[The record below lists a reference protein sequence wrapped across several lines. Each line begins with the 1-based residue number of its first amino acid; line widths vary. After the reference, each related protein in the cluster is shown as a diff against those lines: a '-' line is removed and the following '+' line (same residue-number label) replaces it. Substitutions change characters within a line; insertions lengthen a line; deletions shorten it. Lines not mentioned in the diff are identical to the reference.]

1 MCTFVDEPNRVGEVV
16 TCSVMQLNGRF
27 LAMLE
32 LHELPEPI
40 CVYLGSVQ
48 NGTGETAKHQRHEK
62 EQCIR
67 PIDWHMPCIGD
78 GNMQGE
84 V

>member
-1 MCTFVDEPNRVGEVV
+1 MSVLEGCVCTFVDEPNRVGEVV

-40 CVYLGSVQ
+40 CVYL
-48 NGTGETAKHQRHEK
+48 
-62 EQCIR
+62 
-67 PIDWHMPCIGD
+67 
-78 GNMQGE
+78 
-84 V
+84 